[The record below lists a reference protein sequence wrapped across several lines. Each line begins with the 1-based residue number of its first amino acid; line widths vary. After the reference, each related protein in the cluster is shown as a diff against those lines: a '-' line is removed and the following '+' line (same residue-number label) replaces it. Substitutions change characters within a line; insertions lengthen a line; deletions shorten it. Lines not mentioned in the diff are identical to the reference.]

1 MKRRLYGLTI
11 WIIIA
16 LCLLSGCAAPLDS
29 SEMSLTTEGI
39 ETIIETESTS
49 ESTSET
55 ESTSES
61 ESESTS
67 GPELTSEP
75 VSTSESE
82 SQIDENGF
90 YYSAEDVAAYLRTFG
105 ELPPNYITKEEA
117 AELGWDSSKGNLWEV
132 AEGYVIGGNRF
143 GNREGLLPEAK
154 GRKWFECDVDY
165 EGGFRDKRRLVYS
178 NDGLIYFTDDHYK
191 SFEDWSETK

>member
-16 LCLLSGCAAPLDS
+16 LSLLSGCAAPLDS

-49 ESTSET
+49 TSEST
-55 ESTSES
+55 S

-67 GPELTSEP
+67 GPE
-75 VSTSESE
+75 STSESE

-117 AELGWDSSKGNLWEV
+117 VELGWDSSKGNLWEV